1 MAELQW
7 EYEREGIFYACFGR
21 LRLVVGPIKIR
32 TGCTFTVL
40 TPLAGG
46 KDVWAAV
53 GSGHCETVAEA
64 QVAAT
69 TMAIRFK
76 TAH

>member
-7 EYEREGIFYACFGR
+7 QYERDGIFSAHLGR
-21 LRLVVGPIKIR
+21 LRLVVGPTKIR

-40 TPLAGG
+40 TPLALG
-46 KDVWAAV
+46 KDVWAEV

-64 QVAAT
+64 QAAAT
-69 TMAIRFK
+69 TMAIRFES
-76 TAH
+76 AH